1 MIFALKERLE
11 HWPHRAITYILIT
24 FYLHCNQV
32 FHFHAMQRK
41 LKWDGNE
48 SKDKVDAQTIHA
60 MVLIIVQLSLSSTW
74 CILWDVIF
82 WKSLFVS
89 FVANTWWYYV
99 YIIRHSNIFRIINLI
114 RFLEIL
120 SLITMARVM
129 AIRVLRIIEL
139 KAHFWIPKPM
149 FV

>member
-32 FHFHAMQRK
+32 FHFHAIQRK

-48 SKDKVDAQTIHA
+48 SKDEVDAQTIHA
-60 MVLIIVQLSLSSTW
+60 MVLIIVQLTLSSTW

-89 FVANTWWYYV
+89 FYV
-99 YIIRHSNIFRIINLI
+99 YSIRYSYIFLIINPI

-120 SLITMARVM
+120 SLITMARIM
-129 AIRVLRIIEL
+129 AIRVLRIIEF
-139 KAHFWIPKPM
+139 KAHFWNPKPM